1 MLLLNSMMLLSGMEF
16 FDTVLKFA
24 SMAVTGF
31 GGSIA
36 IGGVIDF
43 GEGKSQ
49 QAAAKQSEGMTKIVG
64 GGIIIAVGILLV
76 PQLSSLIQ
84 I

>member
-1 MLLLNSMMLLSGMEF
+1 MEF
-16 FDTVLKFA
+16 FNTVLQFA

-31 GGSIA
+31 GGAIA
-36 IGGVIDF
+36 IGGIIDF

-76 PQLSSLIQ
+76 PQLSSLLTV
-84 I
+84 

>member
-1 MLLLNSMMLLSGMEF
+1 MEF
-16 FDTVLKFA
+16 FETVLTFA

-36 IGGVIDF
+36 IGGIIDF

-49 QAAAKQSEGMTKIVG
+49 QAASKQSEGMTKIVG
-64 GGIIIAVGILLV
+64 GGIIVAVGVFLV
-76 PQLSSLIQ
+76 PQLSSLISV
-84 I
+84 